1 MDILRDKLLDL
12 SRANLIPERLREYA
26 CRIYETITGSPKVD
40 ENLQRCYLGLHIVEN
55 NLASTP
61 LSSPLFAATQS
72 QPETK
77 AGLEALRAGQPN
89 WQSVR
94 APYLY
99 DHTMPQIGD
108 IFPYF
113 QTYAVD
119 NHLEFT
125 DALRDLL
132 RHFGEACLAEKINK
146 EARFPNLLESNYNC
160 LNIGNRLRHD
170 EKWADFLTKS
180 DAHYSWLA
188 GCSSGKFPLFN
199 HQLVEC
205 DATTEKRPI
214 LLTENFE
221 VAYELERELWNNQL
235 HVSLRCLV
243 DDLRLQFPEGMYG
256 DQHLQTDRNGVS
268 SYPYPPKKVPE
279 SYGDLL
285 HNLVLKLTQDH
296 YQAEYPLGDAIWCA
310 PVGGFSIPDY
320 TDWAPVSDR
329 DIYIFK
335 FGEENEKRSLTEL
348 ATLYAAM
355 PRSAEQKIRFVV
367 FPRRASRSYRE
378 NDIRIL
384 CPGELL
390 CCCQEEGVDIPD
402 VLLHELNNYL
412 KQTGKKSSGS
422 PYLIEPFLRKNSWA
436 LLSGEA
442 GVGKSYLAM
451 AIGMAVASRGKLFHN
466 WRVRS
471 RGTKV
476 LYVTDDEMTS
486 DLLTERRNLLGKI
499 YRKNKNF
506 LIQSVCD
513 LNLLTDGMEK
523 INSLIDKALNSG
535 ETPTPVGMLILD
547 HLLKLSGTVGDQR
560 DNWPRIRRWI
570 EELNRQSITVLLLH
584 HEYGGARMQGTT
596 LIANDAPAR
605 ISIERPSSPDMV
617 SDHLTFDI
625 SVPKNR
631 GGKDQRQP
639 VTVTLVLG
647 RQPHW
652 SIGAGQADKGAWKSL
667 SKEERRQQAVALR
680 GTMTVQEV
688 AEHFGVSK
696 SSIEKALQA
705 KSAESSVDSI

>member
-1 MDILRDKLLDL
+1 MNILHDKLLDL

-26 CRIYETITGSPKVD
+26 CRIYETITAASKVD
-40 ENLQRCYLGLHIVEN
+40 ENLQRCYLGLHIVESK
-55 NLASTP
+55 LASTP
-61 LSSPLFAATQS
+61 LSSSLFAATRSRPQT
-72 QPETK
+72 Q
-77 AGLEALRAGQPN
+77 AGLSALRAGQSD

-94 APYLY
+94 NPSFY
-99 DHTMPQIGD
+99 DAAIQPVGNT
-108 IFPYF
+108 FPYF
-113 QTYAVD
+113 QIYAVD

-132 RHFGEACLAEKINK
+132 RHFGEARLAEKINE
-146 EARFPNLLESNYNC
+146 EARFSDLFESNCNC
-160 LNIGNRLRHD
+160 FNIRNSLRNN
-170 EKWADFLTKS
+170 EEWADFSTKS
-180 DAHYSWLA
+180 GAHYSWLK
-188 GCSSGKFPLFN
+188 GYSGERFPLFN

-205 DATTEKRPI
+205 GATAEKRPI
-214 LLTENFE
+214 LLTENFKI
-221 VAYELERELWNNQL
+221 AYELERDLWNNQL
-235 HVSLRCLV
+235 HVPLRRLI
-243 DDLRLQFPEGMYG
+243 DDLRLDFPEEMYA
-256 DQHLQTDRNGVS
+256 DQLFQTDRNGVTS
-268 SYPYPPKKVPE
+268 HPYPPKTMPE

-296 YQAEYPLGDAIWCA
+296 YLAQYPLGDAIWCV

-367 FPRRASRSYRE
+367 FPRRTNRNYKE

-384 CPGELL
+384 SPGELL
-390 CCCQEEGVDIPD
+390 CRCQGEGVDIPD
-402 VLLHELNNYL
+402 VLLHELNDYL
-412 KQTGKKSSGS
+412 KQIGKKNSAS

-451 AIGMAVASRGKLFHN
+451 AVGMAVASRGKLFHN

-476 LYVTDDEMTS
+476 LYITDDEMTP
-486 DLLTERRNLLGKI
+486 DLLMERRDLLGKI
-499 YRKNKNF
+499 YRKSKNF
-506 LIQSVCD
+506 LIESVRD

-535 ETPTPVGMLILD
+535 ETPVPVGMLILD

-560 DNWPRIRRWI
+560 DNWPQIRRWI
-570 EELNRQSITVLLLH
+570 EELNRQGITVLLLH

-625 SVPKNR
+625 SIPKNR

-639 VTVTLVLG
+639 MTITLVLG

-652 SIGAGQADKGAWKSL
+652 IIGAEQAGKGAWKSL
-667 SKEERRQQAVALR
+667 SKEGRRLQASALR
-680 GTMTVQEV
+680 RTMTVQEV

-705 KSAESSVDSI
+705 RSAESSVDSI